1 MDNDLKKLQ
10 FRCWHRGMKE
20 MDILM
25 GEFFDYF
32 KNDFTKDEISELNDY
47 VIPLSD
53 NDLYKCFTNKLVW
66 PNTLSI
72 TLINKLNNY
81 AIKRGLKNS

>member
-1 MDNDLKKLQ
+1 
-10 FRCWHRGMKE
+10 

-25 GEFFDYF
+25 GEFFDLNF
-32 KNDFTKDEISELNDY
+32 KNFTKQEISQLNDY

-53 NDLYKCFTNKLVW
+53 NDLYKCFTSDLPW
-66 PNTLSI
+66 PKTLSEQ
-72 TLINKLNNY
+72 LINKLSIY

>member
-1 MDNDLKKLQ
+1 MNKELKQLQ

-25 GEFFDYF
+25 GEFFDLNY
-32 KNDFTKDEISELNDY
+32 KDLNNKEISELNEY

-53 NDLYKCFTNKLVW
+53 NDLYKCFTNESNW
-66 PNTLSI
+66 PNTLSRN
-72 TLINKLNNY
+72 LINKLNLY
-81 AIKRGLKNS
+81 ANKRGLKNS